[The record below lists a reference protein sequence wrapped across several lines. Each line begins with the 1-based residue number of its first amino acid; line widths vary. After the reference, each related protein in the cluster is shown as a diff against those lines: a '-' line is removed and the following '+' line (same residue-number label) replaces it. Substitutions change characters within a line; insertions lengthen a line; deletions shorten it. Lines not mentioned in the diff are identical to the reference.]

1 MIDPMMRMYISFG
14 GMGALVLSAVLILL
28 ARHKLNGFFRV
39 IISIL
44 AYSLLI
50 VGSLIIFFIVFSGPT
65 PE

>member
-28 ARHKLNGFFRV
+28 ARHKLYGFFRV